1 MPTTETSSPDQAH
14 PGPLLRAAV
23 DVEKHVA
30 QAGWDQPPRLFALVR
45 TSLLRDR
52 EPALATQLRTPDDE
66 GYTAVEQERLPPTPD
81 LESLLGRM
89 AWPPDVEGVALAIE
103 RIVVPPEAERDLP
116 EDRREATDA
125 LMAHPARK
133 DVRLLAACLR
143 DGERTCLLRQRDFDE
158 DDAVAV
164 GQDLAPGLTHALA
177 ATLVE
182 ED

>member
-1 MPTTETSSPDQAH
+1 
-14 PGPLLRAAV
+14 
-23 DVEKHVA
+23 
-30 QAGWDQPPRLFALVR
+30 
-45 TSLLRDR
+45 
-52 EPALATQLRTPDDE
+52 
-66 GYTAVEQERLPPTPD
+66 
-81 LESLLGRM
+81 
-89 AWPPDVEGVALAIE
+89 
-103 RIVVPPEAERDLP
+103 
-116 EDRREATDA
+116 
-125 LMAHPARK
+125 MAHPARK

>member
-66 GYTAVEQERLPPTPD
+66 GYTAVEQERLPRRRTWSRCSGGWPGPPTSRGSPSPSSESWCRPRQNVICPRTVGRRPTP
-81 LESLLGRM
+81 
-89 AWPPDVEGVALAIE
+89 
-103 RIVVPPEAERDLP
+103 
-116 EDRREATDA
+116 
-125 LMAHPARK
+125 
-133 DVRLLAACLR
+133 
-143 DGERTCLLRQRDFDE
+143 
-158 DDAVAV
+158 
-164 GQDLAPGLTHALA
+164 
-177 ATLVE
+177 
-182 ED
+182 